1 MTSRSV
7 KRIIAVAS
15 ALILVLALA
24 SCVPSS
30 DSSNDAQKANRAYMS
45 QVNETM
51 NSLSAAL
58 SSFVDAVSRDD
69 LVNMRAQA
77 DNAYKL
83 LDKLDALE
91 APDGLSDIK
100 ESYVEGSS
108 KLKEALDEYIAL
120 YSEAKTSESFDWSKF
135 DKRIAEIQSL
145 YDQGIAAL
153 EKGDA
158 VAAAKE

>member
-1 MTSRSV
+1 MTSMLI

-15 ALILVLALA
+15 ALVLMLALA
-24 SCVPSS
+24 SCMPAA
-30 DSSNDAQKANRAYMS
+30 DSTSDAQKANRAYMS
-45 QVNETM
+45 QINETM
-51 NSLSAAL
+51 NSLA
-58 SSFVDAVSRDD
+58 SSLGTFVEAVSRDD

-77 DNAYKL
+77 DNAYKQ

-91 APDGLSDIK
+91 APDGLDDIK
-100 ESYVEGSS
+100 DCYVEGSS
-108 KLKEALDEYIAL
+108 KLRQALDEYIAL
-120 YSEAKTSESFDWSKF
+120 YTEAKSSDSFDWSKF
-135 DKRIAEIQSL
+135 DKRMAEIQSL